1 MIEFLT
7 YRDLWLIAGKLQ
19 CSCRRV
25 DSNCSDG
32 SLGSSRSVPIAKPG
46 DGQVFCSVGGS
57 CNTFGWFILQG
68 KLPALCTFMVVNVF
82 TFPELLQ
89 NDSLLRNAM
98 FISITVPAG
107 PRPSGRGKSM
117 P

>member
-7 YRDLWLIAGKLQ
+7 YRDLWLISAKLQ
-19 CSCRRV
+19 FSCRRI

-46 DGQVFCSVGGS
+46 DGQVSCSVGGS
-57 CNTFGWFILQG
+57 CNTCGWFILQG
-68 KLPALCTFMVVNVF
+68 KLLALCTFMVVNTF

-89 NDSLLRNAM
+89 
-98 FISITVPAG
+98 
-107 PRPSGRGKSM
+107 K
-117 P
+117 